1 MGEDSSSNRSGRS
14 GDRQRGDR
22 DLHRAFHRDLAGA
35 EGKDQ
40 ALALPDGLAVDGAAA
55 GQDVHDGKRLIH
67 PELVVVIHPDVGEG
81 EVGAADQFFPVVVWC
96 AAGLL
101 GQGRGLVGA
110 LDHVLALLDMQGT
123 GFAVLQAVIIVQSVG
138 DIAALLDF
146 QQDGA
151 CADGVHRARA
161 M

>member
-14 GDRQRGDR
+14 GDRQRGDC

-101 GQGRGLVGA
+101 GQGRGC
-110 LDHVLALLDMQGT
+110 LLYTSTSPRDLG
-123 GFAVLQAVIIVQSVG
+123 
-138 DIAALLDF
+138 
-146 QQDGA
+146 
-151 CADGVHRARA
+151 
-161 M
+161 